1 MRISQQF
8 AVLMAL
14 VLGAALMVSPVAGQ
28 DLTDPQVAHVAV
40 TANAIDVDLAKVALQ
55 RGSSSS
61 VKAFAQTMVDDH
73 TGVNKQAG
81 ELATKLGVT
90 PEPNDVSKSL
100 QQGADEAKAKLTRLS
115 GSEFD
120 AAYIEREVGYHQ
132 AVLDAIDGLLIPTTE
147 NAELKQLLQT
157 VRPAI
162 VAHLERAR
170 GIQRE
175 LAQQ

>member
-1 MRISQQF
+1 MARDE
-8 AVLMAL
+8 AAMAAGLAL
-14 VLGAALMVSPVAGQ
+14 V
-28 DLTDPQVAHVAV
+28 
-40 TANAIDVDLAKVALQ
+40 
-55 RGSSSS
+55 GS
-61 VKAFAQTMVDDH
+61 
-73 TGVNKQAG
+73 
-81 ELATKLGVT
+81 
-90 PEPNDVSKSL
+90 
-100 QQGADEAKAKLTRLS
+100 QGDAPADEAKAKLTRLS

>member
-1 MRISQQF
+1 MDD
-8 AVLMAL
+8 AVLGGVGRRLDGHPNRDLNVGAIVAL
-14 VLGAALMVSPVAGQ
+14 SPALGAA
-28 DLTDPQVAHVAV
+28 TKQVLNSWGPGRYDAY
-40 TANAIDVDLAKVALQ
+40 
-55 RGSSSS
+55 R
-61 VKAFAQTMVDDH
+61 
-73 TGVNKQAG
+73 
-81 ELATKLGVT
+81 VT

-100 QQGADEAKAKLTRLS
+100 QQGAEEAKAKLGRLS
-115 GSEFD
+115 GSAFD
-120 AAYIEREVGYHQ
+120 AAYMEREVGYHQ

-170 GIQRE
+170 TIQRE